1 MSRPFC
7 PSCPSGV
14 SRGRDPVRLVR
25 VSEKT
30 TGGRPGNLPPETRS
44 FVGRRDE
51 LDWLDEELDPGV
63 GIDRLVS
70 LVGVGGVGKTRLAL
84 RAAVRVRDAYPD
96 GVWLVELSP
105 LHTAGPV
112 GLAVVEALR
121 LADQS
126 TGPVTQVVAEW
137 AEGKRLLLILDS
149 CEHVLAD
156 CVAFVE
162 TLLPVLP
169 GLRILVTS
177 REQLGLPGE
186 RVLRLDPLPV
196 AGDAVAL
203 FAERAAATGFTLDD
217 TNRDAVEAVCRRL
230 DGIPLAIEL
239 AAVRLSELTLTQLL
253 GLPHVLGSARTGETP
268 TGERLPSRLDLLAAR
283 GGEGPPRHQTLR
295 TAIGWSHELCA
306 PLERLLWARLSVFA
320 GGFCVRAAEEVCAGG
335 PLPAGRIVDLLARL
349 VEQSIVRRHRTAP
362 DRFRLLDTVREFG
375 ADWLRALG
383 EERTVRLR
391 HRDHYRRLARQ
402 GCAEWN
408 TGRQVA
414 WCERTLTEHANL
426 RAAMDCA
433 LTEPEGQVALE
444 MAADVGFLWR
454 HCGYLR
460 DAQSCLDQ
468 ALATD
473 PAPGPD
479 RTRALWARGAVALLQ
494 GDLEV
499 AADWAVRCADAAR
512 EEGDPVAVMAAA
524 YVTGGHLALSG
535 KLSEAI
541 DVLSGTPRLPIR
553 QDGFGAAQLQVRVAL
568 SFAYMLRGEYE
579 RARAVAEEVRA
590 ASVECGESWAGAFAD
605 GIVAQT
611 DLARG
616 DVHAAV
622 GNARTALAGH
632 ALLHNTVGA
641 AMALDVL
648 AAGVVAAGD
657 GHRAAGLLGIGE
669 RVWELTGRAQMDSP
683 DLIATRH
690 RHELRVRAEIGDAA
704 YEKAYEEGRALPY
717 EEGLDY
723 AAHGH

>member
-1 MSRPFC
+1 MS
-7 PSCPSGV
+7 
-14 SRGRDPVRLVR
+14 D
-25 VSEKT
+25 KT

-51 LDWLDEELDPGV
+51 LGWLDEELDPGV

-84 RAAVRVRDAYPD
+84 RAAGRVRDAYPD

-105 LHTAGPV
+105 LHTAGLV

-126 TGPVTQVVAEW
+126 TGPVTEVVAEW
-137 AEGKRLLLILDS
+137 AKGKRLLLVLDS

-156 CVAFVE
+156 CVALAE
-162 TLLPVLP
+162 ALLPVLP

-196 AGDAVAL
+196 ADDAVAL
-203 FAERAAATGFTLDD
+203 FAERAAETGFTLDD
-217 TNRDAVEAVCRRL
+217 TNRGTVEAVCRRL

-239 AAVRLSELTLTQLL
+239 AAVRLSELSLAQLHGRL
-253 GLPHVLGSARTGETP
+253 
-268 TGERLPSRLDLLAAR
+268 GERLPSRLDLLAAR
-283 GGEGPPRHQTLR
+283 EGEGPPRHQTLR

-335 PLPAGRIVDLLARL
+335 PLPAGRIAGLLARL
-349 VEQSIVRRHRTAP
+349 VEQSIVRRHRADP

-383 EERTVRLR
+383 EEHAVRLR

-433 LTEPEGQVALE
+433 LTEPDGVALE

-460 DAQSCLDQ
+460 DAQHCLDQ

-473 PAPGPD
+473 PGPGPD
-479 RTRALWARGAVALLQ
+479 RTRALWTRGAVALLQ

-512 EEGDPVAVMAAA
+512 EQGDPVAVVAAA
-524 YVTGGHLALSG
+524 YLTGGQLALSG

-541 DVLSGTPRLPIR
+541 DVLSATPRLPIR
-553 QDGFGAAQLQVRVAL
+553 PDGLGAAQLQVRVAL
-568 SFAYMLRGEYE
+568 AFTHMLRGDHE
-579 RARAVAEEVRA
+579 RARVVAEEVRE
-590 ASVECGESWAGAFAD
+590 ASVACGESWAGAFAD
-605 GIVAQT
+605 GIVAQA

-616 DVHAAV
+616 DIHAAV

-632 ALLHNTVGA
+632 GLLHNTVGA
-641 AMALDVL
+641 AMALDIL

-657 GHRAAGLLGIGE
+657 GHRAARLLGIGE
-669 RVWELTGRAQMDSP
+669 SVWALTGRAQMDSP
-683 DLIATRH
+683 DLIATRR
-690 RHELRVRAEIGDAA
+690 RHEVRVREEIGDRA
-704 YEKAYEEGRALPY
+704 YEKAYGEGRTMPY
-717 EEGLDY
+717 GEGLDY

>member
-1 MSRPFC
+1 MPESDRVLRSFRS
-7 PSCPSGV
+7 SCPSGASPGCYPDTLIGV
-14 SRGRDPVRLVR
+14 SD
-25 VSEKT
+25 KT
-30 TGGRPGNLPPETRS
+30 TGGRSGNLPPETRS

-51 LDWLDEELDPGV
+51 LDWLDQELDPGI

-84 RAAVRVRDAYPD
+84 RAAGRIRDAYPD

-105 LHTAGPV
+105 LHTAGLV

-126 TGPVTQVVAEW
+126 TGPVIEVVAEW
-137 AEGKRLLLILDS
+137 AEGKRLLLVLDS

-156 CVAFVE
+156 CVAFAE
-162 TLLPVLP
+162 ALLPVLP

-177 REQLGLPGE
+177 REHLGLPGE
-186 RVLRLDPLPV
+186 RVLYLDPLPV
-196 AGDAVAL
+196 ADDAVAL
-203 FAERAAATGFTLDD
+203 FADRAAATGFALDD
-217 TNRDAVEAVCRRL
+217 TNRTAVEAVCRRL

-239 AAVRLSELTLTQLL
+239 AAVRLSELSLAQLRDRL
-253 GLPHVLGSARTGETP
+253 
-268 TGERLPSRLDLLAAR
+268 GERLPSRLDLLVAR
-283 GGEGPPRHQTLR
+283 DGEGPPRHQTLR
-295 TAIGWSHELCA
+295 TAIGWSHELCT

-335 PLPAGRIVDLLARL
+335 PLPAGRIADLLARL
-349 VEQSIVRRHRTAP
+349 VEQSIVRRHRAAP

-383 EERTVRLR
+383 EERVVRLR
-391 HRDHYRRLARQ
+391 HRDHYRRLARE

-414 WCERTLTEHANL
+414 WCERILTEHANL
-426 RAAMDCA
+426 RAAVDCA
-433 LTEPEGQVALE
+433 LTEPDRRVALE
-444 MAADVGFLWR
+444 MAADIGFLWR

-460 DAQSCLDQ
+460 DAQHCLDL

-479 RTRALWARGAVALLQ
+479 RTRALWARSAVALLQ

-499 AADWAVRCADAAR
+499 AADWAFRCADAAGDQ
-512 EEGDPVAVMAAA
+512 GDPAAVVAAA
-524 YVTGGHLALSG
+524 YLIGGQLALSG
-535 KLSEAI
+535 RLSEAI
-541 DVLSGTPRLPIR
+541 EVLSATPRLPLR

-568 SFAYMLRGEYE
+568 SFAHMMRGDHE

-590 ASVECGESWAGAFAD
+590 ASVACGESWSGAFAD
-605 GIVAQT
+605 GIVAQM
-611 DLARG
+611 DLTRG
-616 DVHAAV
+616 DVRAAV

-632 ALLHNTVGA
+632 GLLHNTVGA

-657 GHRAAGLLGIGE
+657 GHRAARLLGIGA
-669 RVWELTGRAQMDSP
+669 RVWELTGRAQMNSP
-683 DLIATRH
+683 DLMATR
-690 RHELRVRAEIGDAA
+690 RSHELRVRDEIGDAE
-704 YEKAYEEGRALPY
+704 YEKAYEEGLALSY

-723 AAHGH
+723 AAHGC

>member
-1 MSRPFC
+1 M
-7 PSCPSGV
+7 
-14 SRGRDPVRLVR
+14 
-25 VSEKT
+25 SEKT
-30 TGGRPGNLPPETRS
+30 TGGRSGNLPPEARS
-44 FVGRRDE
+44 FVGRLGE
-51 LDWLDEELDPGV
+51 LDWLEQELDPGV

-84 RAAVRVRDAYPD
+84 RAARRVQDAYPD

-105 LHTAGPV
+105 LHTAGLV

-121 LADQS
+121 LTDQS
-126 TGPVTQVVAEW
+126 TAPVTEVVAEW
-137 AEGKRLLLILDS
+137 AQGKRLLLILDS

-156 CVAFVE
+156 CVPFVE
-162 TLLPVLP
+162 ALLPVLP
-169 GLRILVTS
+169 GLRILLTS
-177 REQLGLPGE
+177 RQPLGLPGE
-186 RVLRLDPLPV
+186 RVLHLDPLPV
-196 AGDAVAL
+196 ADDAVAL
-203 FAERAAATGFTLDD
+203 FTERAADTGFVLGD
-217 TNRDAVEAVCRRL
+217 TDRAAVEDVCRSL

-239 AAVRLSELTLTQLL
+239 AAVRLCELSLAQLHGRLGAGLT
-253 GLPHVLGSARTGETP
+253 
-268 TGERLPSRLDLLAAR
+268 SRLDLLTAR
-283 GGEGPPRHQTLR
+283 DGEGPPRHRTLR

-320 GGFCVRAAEEVCAGG
+320 DGFCLRAAEDVCAGG
-335 PLPAGRIVDLLARL
+335 PLPAGRIAGLLARL
-349 VEQSIVRRHRTAP
+349 VEQSIARRHDTDP

-383 EERTVRLR
+383 EEHAVRLR
-391 HRDHYRRLARQ
+391 HRDHYRRLARE

-433 LTEPEGQVALE
+433 LTEPEGRAALE

-460 DAQSCLDQ
+460 DAQHCLDL
-468 ALATD
+468 ALAAD

-499 AADWAVRCADAAR
+499 AADWAGRCVDAA
-512 EEGDPVAVMAAA
+512 EEQGDAVAAVAAA
-524 YVTGGHLALSG
+524 YLTGGQLSLSG

-541 DVLSGTPRLPIR
+541 EVLSAAPRLPIR

-568 SFAYMLRGEYE
+568 AFAHMLRGAYE

-590 ASVECGESWAGAFAD
+590 ASVACGEGWAGAFAD

-616 DVHAAV
+616 DVRAAV
-622 GNARTALAGH
+622 RTARTALAGH
-632 ALLHNTVGA
+632 GLLHNTVGA

-648 AAGVVAAGD
+648 AAAVVAAGD
-657 GHRAAGLLGIGE
+657 GHRAARLLGIGA
-669 RVWELTGRAQMDSP
+669 RVWELTGRAQMASP
-683 DLIATRH
+683 DLLATRLH
-690 RHELRVRAEIGDAA
+690 HELRIREELGDTA
-704 YEKAYEEGRALPY
+704 YEKAYQEGLAMPY
-717 EEGLDY
+717 GEGLDY
-723 AAHGH
+723 AAAGR

>member
-1 MSRPFC
+1 MS
-7 PSCPSGV
+7 
-14 SRGRDPVRLVR
+14 D
-25 VSEKT
+25 KT
-30 TGGRPGNLPPETRS
+30 TAGRPGNLPPETRS
-44 FVGRRDE
+44 FVGRRNE
-51 LDWLDEELDPGV
+51 LGWLDEELDPGV

-84 RAAVRVRDAYPD
+84 RAAGRVRDAYPD

-105 LHTAGPV
+105 LHTAGLV

-126 TGPVTQVVAEW
+126 TGPVTEVVVEW
-137 AEGKRLLLILDS
+137 AKGKRLLLILDS

-156 CVAFVE
+156 CVALAE
-162 TLLPVLP
+162 ALLPVLP

-186 RVLRLDPLPV
+186 RVLCLDPLPV
-196 AGDAVAL
+196 ADDAVAL
-203 FAERAAATGFTLDD
+203 FADRAADTGFTLDD
-217 TNRDAVEAVCRRL
+217 TNRGTVEAVCRRL

-239 AAVRLSELTLTQLL
+239 AAVRLAELSLAQLHGRL
-253 GLPHVLGSARTGETP
+253 
-268 TGERLPSRLDLLAAR
+268 GERLPSRLDLLAAR
-283 GGEGPPRHQTLR
+283 EGEGPPRHQTLR

-320 GGFCVRAAEEVCAGG
+320 GGFCVCAAEEVCAGG
-335 PLPAGRIVDLLARL
+335 PLPAGRIAGLLARL
-349 VEQSIVRRHRTAP
+349 VEQSIVRRHRSDP
-362 DRFRLLDTVREFG
+362 VRYRLLDTVREFG

-383 EERTVRLR
+383 EEHAVRLR
-391 HRDHYRRLARQ
+391 HRDHYRRLARE

-426 RAAMDCA
+426 RAAVDCA
-433 LTEPEGQVALE
+433 LTEPDGRVALE
-444 MAADVGFLWR
+444 MAADIGFLWR

-460 DAQSCLDQ
+460 DAQHCLDQ

-473 PAPGPD
+473 PVPGPD
-479 RTRALWARGAVALLQ
+479 RTRALWTRGAVALLQ

-512 EEGDPVAVMAAA
+512 EQGDPVAVVAAA
-524 YVTGGHLALSG
+524 YLTGGQLALSG

-541 DVLSGTPRLPIR
+541 DVLSATPRLPIR
-553 QDGFGAAQLQVRVAL
+553 PDGLGAAQLQVRVAL
-568 SFAYMLRGEYE
+568 AFTHMLRGDHE
-579 RARAVAEEVRA
+579 RARVVAEEVRE
-590 ASVECGESWAGAFAD
+590 ASVACGESWAGAFAD
-605 GIVAQT
+605 GIVAQA

-616 DVHAAV
+616 DIGAAV

-632 ALLHNTVGA
+632 GLLHNTVGA

-657 GHRAAGLLGIGE
+657 GHRAARLLGIGE
-669 RVWELTGRAQMDSP
+669 SVWALTGRAQMDSP
-683 DLIATRH
+683 DLIATRR
-690 RHELRVRAEIGDAA
+690 RHEVRVREEIGDAA
-704 YEKAYEEGRALPY
+704 YEKAYGEGRTMPY
-717 EEGLDY
+717 GEGLDY
-723 AAHGH
+723 AAHGR

>member
-1 MSRPFC
+1 MS
-7 PSCPSGV
+7 
-14 SRGRDPVRLVR
+14 D
-25 VSEKT
+25 ET

-51 LDWLDEELDPGV
+51 LDWLGRELDPAV

-84 RAAVRVRDAYPD
+84 RAAGRVRDAYPD

-105 LHTAGPV
+105 LHSASLV

-126 TGPVTQVVAEW
+126 TGPVTEVVAEW
-137 AEGKRLLLILDS
+137 AASKRLLMVLDS

-156 CVAFVE
+156 CVAFAE
-162 TLLPVLP
+162 ALLPILP

-186 RVLRLDPLPV
+186 RVLYLDPLPV

-203 FAERAAATGFTLDD
+203 FAERAAATGFTLDA
-217 TNRDAVEAVCRRL
+217 TNRAVVEAVCRRL

-239 AAVRLSELTLTQLL
+239 AAVRLAELSLEQLHGRL
-253 GLPHVLGSARTGETP
+253 
-268 TGERLPSRLDLLAAR
+268 GERLPSRLDLLAAR
-283 GGEGPPRHQTLR
+283 DGEGPPRHQTLR

-335 PLPAGRIVDLLARL
+335 PLPAGRIAGLLARL
-349 VEQSIVRRHRTAP
+349 VEQSIVRRHRTDPA
-362 DRFRLLDTVREFG
+362 RFRLLDTVREFG

-383 EERTVRLR
+383 EERAVRLR
-391 HRDHYRRLARQ
+391 HRDHYRRLARE

-408 TGRQVA
+408 TGRQVS

-433 LTEPEGQVALE
+433 LTEPDGRVALE

-460 DAQSCLDQ
+460 DAQHCLDL

-499 AADWAVRCADAAR
+499 AADWTVRCTDAAR
-512 EEGDPVAVMAAA
+512 EQGDPVAMVAAA
-524 YVTGGHLALSG
+524 YLTGGQLALSG

-541 DVLSGTPRLPIR
+541 DVLSGTPRLPV
-553 QDGFGAAQLQVRVAL
+553 QPDGFGAAQLQVRVAL
-568 SFAYMLRGEYE
+568 AFTYMLRGDHEA
-579 RARAVAEEVRA
+579 ARAVAEEVRA
-590 ASVECGESWAGAFAD
+590 ASVACGESWAGAFAD
-605 GIVAQT
+605 GIVAQA

-616 DVHAAV
+616 DVRAAV

-632 ALLHNTVGA
+632 GLLHNTVGA

-657 GHRAAGLLGIGE
+657 GHRAARLLGIGE
-669 RVWELTGRAQMDSP
+669 RVWELTGRAQMNSP
-683 DLIATRH
+683 DLIATR
-690 RHELRVRAEIGDAA
+690 RAHELRVREEIGDAE
-704 YEKAYEEGRALPY
+704 YEKAYEEGLAMPY

-723 AAHGH
+723 ATHGH